1 MKIEAYLKPHCGWS
15 HGVRTIL
22 SKYGLDYVEHDI
34 ANCPRC
40 YEDMVRKSGQKLSPC
55 VQING
60 VMLAGVSGEEVE
72 NYLLR
77 NELVSPVETRNAN
90 LSSPYAS
97 ESNGTYPA
105 FESIRFF

>member
-55 VQING
+55 VEING

-77 NELVSPVETRNAN
+77 NELIYPVGNPNTSQAAPCLPGAPE
-90 LSSPYAS
+90 
-97 ESNGTYPA
+97 TYPA
-105 FESIRFF
+105 FESTRFF